1 MSNHTTPK
9 APELDSQIEAA
20 TRRSCLPLSQ
30 VFAELTHGQ
39 EMLKVDSIKCEERTT
54 QGDFAIDQR
63 RSDDE
68 ISVMRVMQF
77 AHYLQYESPRF
88 MDAWLRLAKKANE
101 GELLK
106 ARYELEMAN
115 RVNPVLCYEIKEYEP
130 DSPKF
135 NKAAYLIMGQD
146 NKTGEAARILFRNAR
161 DGDEFKAGLIELM
174 ETLQATGQEVDS
186 DELPAAEV

>member
-1 MSNHTTPK
+1 
-9 APELDSQIEAA
+9 
-20 TRRSCLPLSQ
+20 
-30 VFAELTHGQ
+30 
-39 EMLKVDSIKCEERTT
+39 
-54 QGDFAIDQR
+54 
-63 RSDDE
+63 
-68 ISVMRVMQF
+68 MQF
-77 AHYLQYESPRF
+77 AHYLQYEAPRF

-106 ARYELEMAN
+106 TRYDLEMTG
-115 RVNPVLCYEIKEYEP
+115 RVNPVLCYKIKEYEP

-186 DELPAAEV
+186 DELPASKIEWGFVIVGEQFDDVMFDRKYEWYQ